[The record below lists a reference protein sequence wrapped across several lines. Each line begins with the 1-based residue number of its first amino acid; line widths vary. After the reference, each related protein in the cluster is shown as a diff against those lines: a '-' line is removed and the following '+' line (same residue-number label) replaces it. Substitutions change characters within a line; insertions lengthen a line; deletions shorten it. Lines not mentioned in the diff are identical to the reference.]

1 MPASKNYSE
10 LKYPNALW
18 SNERALLMHLIS
30 PKLPFDLDRIQS
42 NG

>member
-1 MPASKNYSE
+1 MPASKNYRE
-10 LKYPNALW
+10 LRYPNELW
-18 SNERALLMHLIS
+18 PNERALSMHLLS